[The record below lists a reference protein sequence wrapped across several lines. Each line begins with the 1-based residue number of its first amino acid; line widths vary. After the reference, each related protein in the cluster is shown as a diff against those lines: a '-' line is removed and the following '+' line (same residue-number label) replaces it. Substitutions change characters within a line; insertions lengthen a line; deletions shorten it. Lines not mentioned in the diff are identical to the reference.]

1 MPGKP
6 RKVAVPR
13 PTVPMDLASLAEWPL
28 PVSRVD
34 FDDGL
39 AFVYAARAGG
49 YTAFDLAAAPDDS
62 RRYEVLDGV
71 LVVSPCPLLPHQRA
85 VVRLSAILLMAEVG
99 TATTL
104 VAPYDVKVSVK
115 KNFQPDLL
123 VLPDRESTLP
133 VLVVEVL
140 SKYGRRYDRQTKRAA
155 YQAAGIA
162 SYWIVDPGE
171 PSVTVL
177 ELDDDNSDG
186 DKGGDDG
193 DRDGYREVGVIRG
206 DDLVE
211 LTRPYPVRFRPSD
224 LLA

>member
-1 MPGKP
+1 MVERETTAEPRAP
-6 RKVAVPR
+6 RKVPVPQ
-13 PTVPMDLASLAEWPL
+13 PTVALDLASLAEWPL

-39 AFVYAARAGG
+39 AFVHSARPGG
-49 YTAFDLAAAPDDS
+49 YTTFDLEAAPDDS
-62 RRYEVLDGV
+62 RRYELLDGV
-71 LVVSPCPLLPHQRA
+71 VVVSPCPLLPHQRA
-85 VVRLSAILLMAEVG
+85 VVRLSAVLLLAEVG

-115 KNFQPDLL
+115 KKFQPDLL
-123 VLPDRESTLP
+123 VLPDREATLP

-155 YQAAGIA
+155 YQAAGIQ
-162 SYWIVDPGE
+162 SYWIVDTDE

-177 ELDDDNSDG
+177 ELGEG
-186 DKGGDDG
+186 DQ
-193 DRDGYREVGVIRG
+193 DGYREVCIIRS

-211 LTRPYPVRFRPSD
+211 LVQPFPVRFRPSD

>member
-1 MPGKP
+1 VPSAPSKP

-13 PTVPMDLASLAEWPL
+13 PTVPLDLASLAEWPL
-28 PVSRVD
+28 PVSRVE

-39 AFVYAARAGG
+39 AFVHAARPGG

-62 RRYEVLDGV
+62 RRYELLDGV
-71 LVVSPCPLLPHQRA
+71 LVVSPCPLLPHQRV

-123 VLPDRESTLP
+123 VLPDREATLP

-140 SKYGRRYDRQTKRAA
+140 SKYGRAYDRQTKRAA

-162 SYWIVDPGE
+162 SYWIVDPDE

-177 ELDDDNSDG
+177 EL
-186 DKGGDDG
+186 G
-193 DRDGYREVGVIRG
+193 DRDQDDQGQDGYREVGIVRG

-211 LTRPYPVRFRPSD
+211 LTRPYPLRFRPSD